1 MRPILALLTVLI
13 VAVLPAAAAAD
24 TASTGL
30 HFVWLD
36 DFDAA
41 ERVKLTEW
49 IEETHAAAVRLT
61 GPFPMPVRVYFHR
74 RDGAREPVPWAH
86 TQRSRDQGVHF
97 HVDPRFP
104 LADFR
109 RDWTAPHELSHLI
122 LPYLG
127 RRHAWFAEGFASYLQ
142 YAVMQSMGVLSAD
155 DARRRYRR
163 NLQGAERD
171 YEHLRRP
178 FVAAAPRL
186 RAEGKYP
193 VMYWGGAVYFMQV
206 DQALVER
213 GSSLQ
218 SILRD
223 YLACCRRDRDGLHS
237 LLEELDRLA
246 GAAVFSERL
255 RLFESEP
262 GFPHYTD
269 VIPGGR

>member
-1 MRPILALLTVLI
+1 MRPILSLLAVLL
-13 VAVLPAAAAAD
+13 VSVLPATAAAD
-24 TASTGL
+24 AASSAL
-30 HFVWLD
+30 RFVWLD
-36 DFDAA
+36 DFAAA
-41 ERVKLTEW
+41 EQVKLTAW
-49 IEETHAAAVRLT
+49 IQETHAAAVRLT
-61 GPFPMPVRVYFHR
+61 GPLPMPVRVYFHR

-86 TQRSRDQGVHF
+86 TQRSSTQGVHF

-104 LADFR
+104 LEDFR

-127 RRHAWFAEGFASYLQ
+127 PRHAWFAEGFASYLQ

-155 DARRRYRR
+155 EARRRYRR
-163 NLQGAERD
+163 KLERAERG
-171 YEHLRRP
+171 YEHTHQP

-193 VMYWGGAVYFMQV
+193 VMYWGGAAYFMQV
-206 DQALVER
+206 DQALAER

-218 SILRD
+218 SVLRD
-223 YLACCRRDRDGLHS
+223 YLTCCRRDRDGLYS

-255 RLFESEP
+255 EHFESAP
-262 GFPHYTD
+262 GFPRYAD